1 MRTVRVLIVDDQ
13 APFRRAAAAVVDSL
27 DGFAFVGAALDGES
41 SPGAVARYEPDLALM
56 DVNLPEV
63 DGIEATRRIR
73 ALAGAPVVVLVS
85 SSARDDFGD
94 DLYGAA
100 PPPTSPSPTSART
113 GSGRSGTRR
122 GGEPNGSRSSMRA
135 LPSRSLSSSVPAS
148 AAARSWR

>member
-13 APFRRAAAAVVDSL
+13 APFRRAAAAVVDPL

-41 SPGAVARYEPDLALM
+41 SPGAVARYEPDLVLM
-56 DVNLPEV
+56 DVNLPGV

-94 DLYGAA
+94 DLLRCGAA
-100 PPPTSPSPTSART
+100 AYVAKSDFGADRLRAVWDEAR
-113 GSGRSGTRR
+113 R
-122 GGEPNGSRSSMRA
+122 
-135 LPSRSLSSSVPAS
+135 
-148 AAARSWR
+148 